1 MLNWLLH
8 KRLPRPLSTGKA
20 RRTLLLLGP
29 DRGHQALPL
38 LIYDALLPA
47 VLVLVAAVMAR
58 STLTWLTSWRG

>member
-1 MLNWLLH
+1 
-8 KRLPRPLSTGKA
+8 LSTGKA

-58 STLTWLTSWRG
+58 STLTWMTSWRG